1 VRIVAVTDIFDALI
15 SRRSYKEY
23 WSNKQEIQALKQL
36 AGEKLDQYCVNALLD
51 NMAQVENISSSRF
64 LKIPT
69 VKQRTLTGLLMKR
82 S

>member
-51 NMAQVENISSSRF
+51 NMAQV
-64 LKIPT
+64 
-69 VKQRTLTGLLMKR
+69 
-82 S
+82 